1 MVRALR
7 NGTASRA
14 PGDVW
19 RIFAT
24 RTVKNLLWLT
34 SAATSPLWIAAILA
48 ALAGVCALALRVSA
62 TARADRLRRA
72 EAERTSRWVNQL
84 QSLTAGLSRA
94 MTVAEIAEAVIP
106 EFLHAL
112 AGTTGVV
119 ALVEGDGKRATVSS
133 AVGFEPPLTPYLPL
147 SLDAETLLGR
157 SVADRALHTFGSAE
171 RANAIL
177 LEDSTPLP
185 GPAGTTLIAPLVA
198 GGRAVAVL
206 SIGFNSHRE
215 LSSDELEFLTAGA
228 RRTAEALVRADS
240 YESAQRARAEAE
252 HLRRRG
258 DEELRERRK
267 VEAALRDSETRYRS
281 LAARTNH
288 LYALSASLSEALT
301 LAAVA
306 RAIVSRSRFVAG
318 ASAASVA
325 LLNDDR
331 TELVTLHFEEYP
343 EHVAES
349 WRSFAVGP
357 GLCWTEALKTE
368 EPVFVSSFGEWQ
380 ARFPVSASL
389 GADCGF
395 ASLAAL
401 PLLVDDSPIGVLMFH
416 FVAPVSFDP
425 EYRAVLVAVA
435 HHSAQ
440 AIDRARLYESAQ
452 QARIDAEAANR
463 SKDDFLSIVSHELRT
478 PLTAVLGWASMLRK
492 GGLDAPRTTRAVD
505 AICSNATRQAQLID
519 ELLDV
524 SRLVGGGAVFELRE
538 IDLRDTLRGVVEA
551 VMPVAEAKGIELFLG
566 AHPTV
571 PVTADP
577 RRLEQVFLNLLTN
590 AVKFTPPGGRVAL
603 DATICGSA
611 VEVRVNDTGSGIDPE
626 FLPFV
631 FDRFRQGADRDAH
644 SESGLG
650 LGLFIARQ
658 LVEGQGG
665 TIHAESPGSGQG
677 STFVVTLPVTKSA
690 RSVPAATVR
699 AAIV

>member
-1 MVRALR
+1 
-7 NGTASRA
+7 
-14 PGDVW
+14 
-19 RIFAT
+19 
-24 RTVKNLLWLT
+24 VKNLPGLVPAAFGSLW
-34 SAATSPLWIAAILA
+34 AAIVVVALVLVS
-48 ALAGVCALALRVSA
+48 ALAVRIYLR
-62 TARADRLRRA
+62 ARSDRGRRL
-72 EAERTSRWVNQL
+72 EAERISHWTNQL
-84 QSLTAGLSRA
+84 QMLTGALSRA
-94 MTVAEIAEAVIP
+94 MSVAEVVEVAIP

-112 AGTTGVV
+112 GATTGLV
-119 ALVEGDGKRATVSS
+119 ARVGGDGKQATVSR
-133 AVGFEPPLTPYLPL
+133 AIGFDPPLESGIPL
-147 SLDAETLLGR
+147 SLDGGTLLGR
-157 SVADRALHTFGSAE
+157 AVADRELRVFGDPD
-171 RANAIL
+171 RAGGIL
-177 LEDSTPLP
+177 LQDGTPL
-185 GPAGTTLIAPLVA
+185 ATASGTTVITPLVA

-206 SIGFNSHRE
+206 CIGFDSNRG
-215 LSSDELEFLTAGA
+215 LTSDEREFLVAGG
-228 RRTAEALVRADS
+228 RRTAEALVRADQ

-258 DEELRERRK
+258 DEELHERRK
-267 VEAALRDSETRYRS
+267 VEAALRESETRYRA

-301 LAAVA
+301 LDGVA
-306 RAIVSRSRFVAG
+306 KAIVNRSRFVAG

-325 LLNDDR
+325 LLNEDR
-331 TELVTLHFEEYP
+331 TELETLHAEEYP
-343 EHVAES
+343 PEVVDA
-349 WRSFAVGP
+349 WRSFAAGP
-357 GLCWTEALKTE
+357 GLCWTEALTKR

-380 ARFPVSASL
+380 ARFPASAAL

-395 ASLAAL
+395 ASLAGV
-401 PLLVDDSPIGVLMFH
+401 PLLVDDAPVGVLMFH

-492 GGLDAPRTTRAVD
+492 GSLDAPRMARAVD

-519 ELLDV
+519 EILDV
-524 SRLVGGGAVFELRE
+524 SRLVGGRAVFELRE

-551 VMPVAEAKGIELFLG
+551 VMPLSDAKGIEVCLG

-590 AVKFTPPGGRVAL
+590 AVKFTPPAGRVTI
-603 DATICGSA
+603 DATICGA
-611 VEVRVNDTGSGIDPE
+611 EVQIRVTDNGSGIDPE

-631 FDRFRQGADRDAH
+631 FERFRQGADRDART
-644 SESGLG
+644 EGGLG

-658 LVEGQGG
+658 LVEGQAG
-665 TIHAESPGSGQG
+665 TIRAESLGSGHG
-677 STFVVTLPVTKSA
+677 STFIVTLPVTKSA
-690 RSVPAATVR
+690 RGVQVGVKAVQQA
-699 AAIV
+699 

>member
-7 NGTASRA
+7 NGSPAVSRTGTGA
-14 PGDVW
+14 FSIQ
-19 RIFAT
+19 RI
-24 RTVKNLLWLT
+24 VKNLPGLA
-34 SAATSPLWIAAILA
+34 SAAFGPLWAAIVIV
-48 ALAGVCALALRVSA
+48 ALVVVSAFAVRFYLRARVDRSRRLEADRVSHW
-62 TARADRLRRA
+62 T
-72 EAERTSRWVNQL
+72 NQL
-84 QSLTAGLSRA
+84 QTLTRELSRA
-94 MTVAEIAEAVIP
+94 MSVAEVVEASLT
-106 EFLHAL
+106 EFLHTLGA
-112 AGTTGVV
+112 TTGLV
-119 ALVEGDGKRATVSS
+119 ALVAGDGKQATV
-133 AVGFEPPLTPYLPL
+133 ARAIGFDPSVDSGIPL
-147 SLDAETLLGR
+147 SLGSETLLGR
-157 SVADRALHTFGSAE
+157 AIADRDLRVFGDSD
-171 RANAIL
+171 RADGIL
-177 LEDSTPLP
+177 LQDST
-185 GPAGTTLIAPLVA
+185 PLVA
-198 GGRAVAVL
+198 GGGTTVIAPLIADNRSVAVL
-206 SIGFNSHRE
+206 CIIFFDSNRA
-215 LSSDELEFLTAGA
+215 LTNDEREFLVTGG
-228 RRTAEALVRADS
+228 RRTAEALVRADQ

-267 VEAALRDSETRYRS
+267 VEGALRESETRYRA

-301 LAAVA
+301 LDGVA
-306 RAIVSRSRFVAG
+306 KAIVSRSRFVAG

-325 LLNDDR
+325 LLNEDQ
-331 TELVTLHFEEYP
+331 TGLETLHAEEYP
-343 EHVAES
+343 PHVVDA
-349 WRSFAVGP
+349 WRSFAPGP
-357 GLCWTEALKTE
+357 GLCWTEALTKRQ
-368 EPVFVSSFGEWQ
+368 PVFVSSFGEWQ
-380 ARFPVSASL
+380 ARFPASAVL

-395 ASLAAL
+395 ASLAGV
-401 PLLVDDSPIGVLMFH
+401 PLLVDDAPVGVLMFH

-440 AIDRARLYESAQ
+440 AVDRARLYESAQ

-463 SKDDFLSIVSHELRT
+463 SKDDFLSIISHELRT

-492 GGLDAPRTTRAVD
+492 GSLEPARMARAID

-524 SRLVGGGAVFELRE
+524 SRLVGGRAVFELRE

-551 VMPVAEAKGIELFLG
+551 IMPLSDAKGIEVCLG

-590 AVKFTPPGGRVAL
+590 AVKFTPPGGRVSI
-603 DATICGSA
+603 DATICGA
-611 VEVRVNDTGSGIDPE
+611 DVQIRVTDNGSGIDPD

-631 FDRFRQGADRDAH
+631 FERFRQGADRDARA
-644 SESGLG
+644 EGGVG

-665 TIHAESPGSGQG
+665 TIRAESPGSGQG
-677 STFVVTLPVTKSA
+677 STFIVTLPVTKSA
-690 RSVPAATVR
+690 RAVQVG
-699 AAIV
+699 VKLQV

>member
-1 MVRALR
+1 M
-7 NGTASRA
+7 
-14 PGDVW
+14 
-19 RIFAT
+19 
-24 RTVKNLLWLT
+24 KNLPWLV
-34 SAATSPLWIAAILA
+34 PAAIGPLGAA
-48 ALAGVCALALRVSA
+48 ALVVVLVLVGVLMLRVY
-62 TARADRLRRA
+62 RRA
-72 EAERTSRWVNQL
+72 HGDRDRRLEAERVSQWTNQL
-84 QSLTAGLSRA
+84 QSLTGALSRA
-94 MTVAEIAEAVIP
+94 MTVAEVIEVSLP

-112 AGTTGVV
+112 GATTGLI
-119 ALVEGDGKRATVSS
+119 ALVDVDRRQALVSG
-133 AVGFEPPLTPYLPL
+133 AIGFDPLLEPGVSI
-147 SLDAETLLGR
+147 SLDRETLFGR
-157 SVADRALHTFGSAE
+157 AVANRELQPFESSE
-171 RANAIL
+171 RGNAIL

-185 GPAGTTLIAPLVA
+185 IGAGATIIAPLVA
-198 GGRAVAVL
+198 GGRTIAVL
-206 SIGFNSHRE
+206 CIGFHSHHD
-215 LSSDELEFLTAGA
+215 LSSDEREFILAGT
-228 RRTAEALVRADS
+228 RRTAEAVVRADQ
-240 YESAQRARAEAE
+240 YENAQRARFDAE
-252 HLRRRG
+252 HLRRRA
-258 DEELRERRK
+258 DEELRERRRA
-267 VEAALRDSETRYRS
+267 EAALRESETRYRS

-301 LAAVA
+301 LDGVA
-306 RAIVSRSRFVAG
+306 KAIVSRSRFVAG

-325 LLNDDR
+325 LLNEDR
-331 TELVTLHFEEYP
+331 TELEILHAEEYP
-343 EHVAES
+343 EQVIEA
-349 WRSFAVGP
+349 WRSFTVGP
-357 GLCWTEALKTE
+357 GLCWTEALTTR

-380 ARFPVSASL
+380 ARFPASAVL

-395 ASLAAL
+395 ASLAAV
-401 PLLVDDSPIGVLMFH
+401 PLLVDDAPVGVLMFH

-492 GGLDAPRTTRAVD
+492 GSLDATRTARAVD

-524 SRLVGGGAVFELRE
+524 SRLVGGRAVFELRE

-551 VMPVAEAKGIELFLG
+551 VMPVAEAKGIEVCLG

-590 AVKFTPPGGRVAL
+590 AVKFTPPGGRVAI
-603 DATICGSA
+603 DATIDGA
-611 VEVRVNDTGSGIDPE
+611 DVQIRVTDNGSGIDPD

-631 FDRFRQGADRDAH
+631 FERFRQGAERDARP
-644 SESGLG
+644 EGGLG

-658 LVEGQGG
+658 LVEGQSG
-665 TIHAESPGSGQG
+665 TIRAESSGSGLG
-677 STFVVTLPVTKSA
+677 STFVVTLPVTRSA
-690 RSVPAATVR
+690 RGAPAGVKPGS
-699 AAIV
+699 AAIQQA

>member
-1 MVRALR
+1 M
-7 NGTASRA
+7 
-14 PGDVW
+14 
-19 RIFAT
+19 
-24 RTVKNLLWLT
+24 
-34 SAATSPLWIAAILA
+34 SPLWTAAFLA
-48 ALAGVCALALRVSA
+48 AFAVVCALALRASA
-62 TARADRLRRA
+62 RARADRQRRA
-72 EAERTSRWVNQL
+72 EAERLSHWTNQL
-84 QSLTAGLSRA
+84 QSLTGALSRA
-94 MTVAEIAEAVIP
+94 MTVAEVADASVS
-106 EFLHAL
+106 EFLHTLDARTAL
-112 AGTTGVV
+112 AAVV
-119 ALVEGDGKRATVSS
+119 SSDGKQALVSS
-133 AVGFEPPLTPYLPL
+133 ALGFDPPLSSRLPL
-147 SLDAETLLGR
+147 SLDSATLIGR
-157 SVADRALHTFGSAE
+157 AVADRELQSYRAGE
-171 RANAIL
+171 RSNAIL
-177 LEDSTPLP
+177 LEDSTPLQGP
-185 GPAGTTLIAPLVA
+185 GGVTIIAPLVA
-198 GGRAVAVL
+198 GERAIAVL
-206 SIGFNSHRE
+206 CIGFESDRV
-215 LSSDELEFLTAGA
+215 LSSDEREFLVTGA
-228 RRTAEALVRADS
+228 RRTAEALVRAEQ

-258 DEELRERRK
+258 DEELHERRK

-306 RAIVSRSRFVAG
+306 KAIVSRSRFVAG

-331 TELVTLHFEEYP
+331 TALTTLHSEEYP
-343 EHVAES
+343 APVVDE
-349 WRSFAVGP
+349 WQSFAVSP
-357 GLCWTEALKTE
+357 GLCWEEALRTE
-368 EPVFVSSFGEWQ
+368 EPVLVSSFGEWQ
-380 ARFPVSASL
+380 ARFPASASL

-401 PLLVDDSPIGVLMFH
+401 PLLVDDAPIGVLMFH
-416 FVAPVSFDP
+416 FVAPVAFDP

-492 GGLDAPRTTRAVD
+492 GGLDVPRTTRAVD

-524 SRLVGGGAVFELRE
+524 SRLVGGRAVFELRD

-551 VMPVAEAKGIELFLG
+551 VMPVAEAKGIEVCLG

-590 AVKFTPPGGRVAL
+590 AVKFTPPGGRVAIN
-603 DATICGSA
+603 ATICGAA
-611 VEVRVNDTGSGIDPE
+611 VEIRVTDTGSGIDTE

-644 SESGLG
+644 GEGGLG

-665 TIHAESPGSGQG
+665 TIRAESTGSGQG
-677 STFVVTLPVTKSA
+677 STFVVTLPMTKSA
-690 RSVPAATVR
+690 RSAAAAGIKTV
-699 AAIV
+699 AQA

>member
-1 MVRALR
+1 M
-7 NGTASRA
+7 
-14 PGDVW
+14 
-19 RIFAT
+19 
-24 RTVKNLLWLT
+24 KNLPELAQAAFGPLW
-34 SAATSPLWIAAILA
+34 AATVVV
-48 ALAGVCALALRVSA
+48 ALVLVSA
-62 TARADRLRRA
+62 FAVRIYLRARGDRSRRL
-72 EAERTSRWVNQL
+72 EAERISHWTNEL
-84 QSLTAGLSRA
+84 QTLTGALSRA
-94 MTVAEIAEAVIP
+94 MSVVEVVEVSIP

-112 AGTTGVV
+112 GATTGLI
-119 ALVEGDGKRATVSS
+119 ALVGGDGKQATVSR
-133 AVGFEPPLTPYLPL
+133 AIGFDPPVESGKPL
-147 SLDAETLLGR
+147 SLDGGTLLGR
-157 SVADRALHTFGSAE
+157 AVTDRELRVFGDPDRADG
-171 RANAIL
+171 IL
-177 LEDSTPLP
+177 LEDSTPLVT
-185 GPAGTTLIAPLVA
+185 ASGTTVITPLVA
-198 GGRAVAVL
+198 GGRSVAVL
-206 SIGFNSHRE
+206 CIGFD
-215 LSSDELEFLTAGA
+215 SSRGLTRDEREFLVAGG
-228 RRTAEALVRADS
+228 RRTAEALVRADQ
-240 YESAQRARAEAE
+240 YESAQRARADAE

-258 DEELRERRK
+258 DEELHERRK
-267 VEAALRDSETRYRS
+267 VEAALRESETRYRA

-301 LAAVA
+301 LDGVA
-306 RAIVSRSRFVAG
+306 KAIVSRSRFVAG

-325 LLNDDR
+325 LLNDER
-331 TELVTLHFEEYP
+331 TELETLHAEEYP
-343 EHVAES
+343 QHVVDA
-349 WRSFAVGP
+349 WRSFAAGP
-357 GLCWTEALKTE
+357 GLCWTEALTLR

-380 ARFPVSASL
+380 ARFPASAAL

-395 ASLAAL
+395 ASLAGV
-401 PLLVDDSPIGVLMFH
+401 PLMVDDAPVGVLMFH

-492 GGLDAPRTTRAVD
+492 GSLDAPRMARAID

-524 SRLVGGGAVFELRE
+524 SRLVGGRAVFELRE

-551 VMPVAEAKGIELFLG
+551 VMPLSDAKGIEVCLG

-590 AVKFTPPGGRVAL
+590 AVKFTPPAGRVTI
-603 DATICGSA
+603 DATICGA
-611 VEVRVNDTGSGIDPE
+611 EVQIRVTDNGSGIDPE

-631 FDRFRQGADRDAH
+631 FERFRQGADRDARA
-644 SESGLG
+644 EGGLG

-665 TIHAESPGSGQG
+665 TIRAESLGSGQG
-677 STFVVTLPVTKSA
+677 STFIVTLPVTKSA
-690 RSVPAATVR
+690 RGVQVGVKAVQQA
-699 AAIV
+699 

>member
-1 MVRALR
+1 M
-7 NGTASRA
+7 
-14 PGDVW
+14 
-19 RIFAT
+19 
-24 RTVKNLLWLT
+24 
-34 SAATSPLWIAAILA
+34 SPLWIAAL
-48 ALAGVCALALRVSA
+48 LAGLALVCALALRVSA

-72 EAERTSRWVNQL
+72 EAERISRWANQL
-84 QSLTAGLSRA
+84 QSLTAVLSRA
-94 MTVAEIAEAVIP
+94 MTVAEIAEAAIP

-112 AGTTGVV
+112 GGTTGVV
-119 ALVEGDGKRATVSS
+119 ALVGGDGKQATVSS
-133 AVGFEPPLTPYLPL
+133 AIGFEPPLTPYLPL
-147 SLDAETLLGR
+147 SLDAATILGR
-157 SVADRALHTFGSAE
+157 AVSDRAMHTFESAE
-171 RANAIL
+171 RGNAIL
-177 LEDSTPLP
+177 LEDSTPLA
-185 GPAGTTLIAPLVA
+185 GAGGTTLIAPLVV
-198 GGRAVAVL
+198 GSRPIAVL
-206 SIGFNSHRE
+206 SIGFDSNRE
-215 LSSDELEFLTAGA
+215 LSSDERDFLTAGT
-228 RRTAEALVRADS
+228 RRTAEALARADS
-240 YESAQRARAEAE
+240 YETAQRARAEAE

-301 LAAVA
+301 LEAVSQ
-306 RAIVSRSRFVAG
+306 AIVSRSRFVAG

-325 LLNDDR
+325 LLSDDR
-331 TELVTLHFEEYP
+331 TELITLHSEEYP
-343 EHVAES
+343 EPVAEA
-349 WRSFAVGP
+349 WRSFPVNA
-357 GLCWTEALKTE
+357 GLCWTEALRTE
-368 EPVFVSSFGEWQ
+368 ELVFVSSFGEWQ
-380 ARFPVSASL
+380 ARFPASASL

-401 PLLVDDSPIGVLMFH
+401 PLMVDDSPIGVLMFH

-440 AIDRARLYESAQ
+440 AIDRARLYDSAQ

-478 PLTAVLGWASMLRK
+478 PLTAVLGWAAMLRK
-492 GGLDAPRTTRAVD
+492 GALDAPRATRAVD
-505 AICSNATRQAQLID
+505 AIFSNATRQAQLID

-524 SRLVGGGAVFELRE
+524 SRLVGGRAVFELRD

-551 VMPVAEAKGIELFLG
+551 VMPVAEAKGIEVCLG

-590 AVKFTPPGGRVAL
+590 AVKFTAPSGRVTIE
-603 DATICGSA
+603 ATICGAS
-611 VEVRVNDTGSGIDPE
+611 VEVRVADNGSGIDAA

-631 FDRFRQGADRDAH
+631 FDRFRQGVDRETH
-644 SESGLG
+644 SEPGLG

-658 LVEGQGG
+658 LVDGQGG
-665 TIHAESPGSGQG
+665 TIRAESAGSGQG
-677 STFVVTLPVTKSA
+677 STFVVTLLTKSA
-690 RSVPAATVR
+690 RTAAAGVK
-699 AAIV
+699 AAAV

>member
-1 MVRALR
+1 MVLVC
-7 NGTASRA
+7 T
-14 PGDVW
+14 
-19 RIFAT
+19 
-24 RTVKNLLWLT
+24 LL
-34 SAATSPLWIAAILA
+34 
-48 ALAGVCALALRVSA
+48 VRVY
-62 TARADRLRRA
+62 RRA
-72 EAERTSRWVNQL
+72 HGDRARRVEAERVSQWTNQL
-84 QSLTAGLSRA
+84 QSLTGALSRA
-94 MTVAEIAEAVIP
+94 TTVAEVVEGSLP

-112 AGTTGVV
+112 DATTGLIAIVDS
-119 ALVEGDGKRATVSS
+119 DGKHAAVSRAI
-133 AVGFEPPLTPYLPL
+133 GFETLLEPGLRI
-147 SLDAETLLGR
+147 SLDRETLLGR
-157 SVADRALHTFGSAE
+157 AAANRELQPFE
-171 RANAIL
+171 RGERDNAIL
-177 LEDSTPLP
+177 LEDSSPLAV
-185 GPAGTTLIAPLVA
+185 GGGTSIISPLVA
-198 GGRAVAVL
+198 GGRTIAVL
-206 SIGFNSHRE
+206 LIGFDSIRS
-215 LSSDELEFLTAGA
+215 LSSDDREFLITGA
-228 RRTAEALVRADS
+228 RRAAEAIVRADQ
-240 YESAQRARAEAE
+240 YENAQRARDDAE
-252 HLRRRG
+252 HLRRRA

-267 VEAALRDSETRYRS
+267 AEAALRESETRYRS

-301 LAAVA
+301 LDGVA
-306 RAIVSRSRFVAG
+306 KAIVSRSRFVAG

-325 LLNDDR
+325 LLNEDR
-331 TELVTLHFEEYP
+331 TELETLHAEEYP
-343 EHVAES
+343 PAVVEA

-357 GLCWTEALKTE
+357 GLCWTEALATR

-380 ARFPVSASL
+380 ARFPASAVL

-395 ASLAAL
+395 ASLAAV
-401 PLLVDDSPIGVLMFH
+401 PLLVDDSPVGVLMFH

-492 GGLDAPRTTRAVD
+492 GTLDTTRTARAVD
-505 AICSNATRQAQLID
+505 AICSNATRQAELID

-524 SRLVGGGAVFELRE
+524 SRLVGGRAVFELRE
-538 IDLRDTLRGVVEA
+538 IDLRDSLRGVVEA
-551 VMPVAEAKGIELFLG
+551 VMPVAEAKGIELSLG

-590 AVKFTPPGGRVAL
+590 AVKFTPPSGRVAIE
-603 DATICGSA
+603 ATICGADVQIS
-611 VEVRVNDTGSGIDPE
+611 VTDNGSGIDPA

-631 FDRFRQGADRDAH
+631 FERFRQGAERDART
-644 SESGLG
+644 EGGLG

-665 TIHAESPGSGQG
+665 TIRAESAGSGQG

-690 RSVPAATVR
+690 RTGGAKMNGTAVQQA
-699 AAIV
+699 

>member
-1 MVRALR
+1 M
-7 NGTASRA
+7 
-14 PGDVW
+14 
-19 RIFAT
+19 
-24 RTVKNLLWLT
+24 
-34 SAATSPLWIAAILA
+34 SPLWIAAILA
-48 ALAGVCALALRVSA
+48 AFAAVCALALRAS
-62 TARADRLRRA
+62 THARADRQRRA
-72 EAERTSRWVNQL
+72 EAERISLWTNQL
-84 QSLTAGLSRA
+84 QSLTGVLSRA
-94 MTVAEIAEAVIP
+94 MTVAEVAETSIP

-112 AGTTGVV
+112 DATAGLVAVV
-119 ALVEGDGKRATVSS
+119 SGDGKHALVSG
-133 AVGFEPPLTPYLPL
+133 AVGFDPPLEPRLPL
-147 SLDAETLLGR
+147 SLDSDTLLGR
-157 SVADRALHTFGSAE
+157 AFTDRELHAYRPAE
-171 RANAIL
+171 RGNAIL
-177 LEDSTPLP
+177 LEDSTPLHGP
-185 GPAGTTLIAPLVA
+185 GGVTMIAPLVA
-198 GGRAVAVL
+198 GGRTVALLGV
-206 SIGFNSHRE
+206 GFETDRV
-215 LSSDELEFLTAGA
+215 LSSDEREFLVAGA
-228 RRTAEALVRADS
+228 RRTAEALVRADQ
-240 YESAQRARAEAE
+240 YETAQRARNDAE
-252 HLRRRG
+252 HLRRRA
-258 DEELRERRK
+258 DEELHERRK

-301 LAAVA
+301 LDAVA
-306 RAIVSRSRFVAG
+306 KAIVSRSRFVAG

-331 TELVTLHFEEYP
+331 TALITLHSEEYP
-343 EHVAES
+343 DEVVDE
-349 WRSFAVGP
+349 WQSFTVTS
-357 GLCWTEALKTE
+357 GLCWEEALRTE
-368 EPVFVSSFGEWQ
+368 EPVLVSSFGEWQ
-380 ARFPVSASL
+380 ARFPRSASL

-401 PLLVDDSPIGVLMFH
+401 PLLVDDAPIGVLMFH

-524 SRLVGGGAVFELRE
+524 SRLVGGRAVFELRD

-551 VMPVAEAKGIELFLG
+551 VMPVAEAKGIEVCLG

-590 AVKFTPPGGRVAL
+590 AVKFTAPSGRVTIE
-603 DATICGSA
+603 ATICGA
-611 VEVRVNDTGSGIDPE
+611 FVEVRVSDNGSGIDSA

-631 FDRFRQGADRDAH
+631 FERFRQGADRETH
-644 SESGLG
+644 SEPGLG

-665 TIHAESPGSGQG
+665 TIRAESAGSGQG
-677 STFVVTLPVTKSA
+677 STFAVTLPVTKSA
-690 RSVPAATVR
+690 RTAGTAVKAVAL
-699 AAIV
+699 

>member
-1 MVRALR
+1 VAFGVALILVCVLLVRLY
-7 NGTASRA
+7 
-14 PGDVW
+14 
-19 RIFAT
+19 
-24 RTVKNLLWLT
+24 
-34 SAATSPLWIAAILA
+34 
-48 ALAGVCALALRVSA
+48 
-62 TARADRLRRA
+62 RRA
-72 EAERTSRWVNQL
+72 RGDRARRVEAERVSQWTNQL
-84 QSLTAGLSRA
+84 QSLTGALSRA
-94 MTVAEIAEAVIP
+94 MTVAEVVEASIP
-106 EFLHAL
+106 EFLHAFG
-112 AGTTGVV
+112 ATTGLI
-119 ALVEGDGKRATVSS
+119 ALVDHDGRHAVVSRAI
-133 AVGFEPPLTPYLPL
+133 GFEAPIEPGLSI
-147 SLDAETLLGR
+147 SLDRETLLGR
-157 SVADRALHTFGSAE
+157 AVANRELQPFENSE
-171 RANAIL
+171 RGNAIL
-177 LEDSTPLP
+177 LEDSTPLAV
-185 GPAGTTLIAPLVA
+185 GGGTTIITPLVA
-198 GGRAVAVL
+198 GGRTIAVL
-206 SIGFNSHRE
+206 FIGFDSRRS
-215 LSSDELEFLTAGA
+215 LSSDEREFLITGP
-228 RRTAEALVRADS
+228 RRAAEAIVRADQ
-240 YESAQRARAEAE
+240 YENAQRARDDAE
-252 HLRRRG
+252 HLRRRA

-267 VEAALRDSETRYRS
+267 AEAALRESETRYRS

-301 LAAVA
+301 LDGVA
-306 RAIVSRSRFVAG
+306 KAIVSRSRFVAG

-331 TELVTLHFEEYP
+331 TELETLHAEEYP
-343 EHVAES
+343 PHVVEA
-349 WRSFAVGP
+349 WRSFAAGP
-357 GLCWTEALKTE
+357 GLCWTEALTTR

-380 ARFPVSASL
+380 ARFPASAVL

-395 ASLAAL
+395 ASLAAV
-401 PLLVDDSPIGVLMFH
+401 PLLVDDAPAGVLMFH

-492 GGLDAPRTTRAVD
+492 GSLDAPRTARAVD

-524 SRLVGGGAVFELRE
+524 SRLVGGRAVFELRE
-538 IDLRDTLRGVVEA
+538 IDLRDSLRGVVEA
-551 VMPVAEAKGIELFLG
+551 VMPVAEAKGIELCLG

-590 AVKFTPPGGRVAL
+590 AVKFTPPGGRVSIE
-603 DATICGSA
+603 ATICGADVQVS
-611 VEVRVNDTGSGIDPE
+611 VTDNGSGIDPE

-631 FDRFRQGADRDAH
+631 FERFRQGAER
-644 SESGLG
+644 ERTEGGLG

-665 TIHAESPGSGQG
+665 TIRAESPGSGQG
-677 STFVVTLPVTKSA
+677 AAFIVTLPVTKSVRGAGA
-690 RSVPAATVR
+690 RVIGAAVQQ
-699 AAIV
+699 A

>member
-1 MVRALR
+1 M
-7 NGTASRA
+7 S
-14 PGDVW
+14 
-19 RIFAT
+19 
-24 RTVKNLLWLT
+24 LLWT
-34 SAATSPLWIAAILA
+34 AALLA
-48 ALAGVCALALRVSA
+48 AFAAVCALALRA
-62 TARADRLRRA
+62 AAHARADRQRRT
-72 EAERTSRWVNQL
+72 EAERLSHWTNQL
-84 QSLTAGLSRA
+84 QSVTGALSRA
-94 MTVAEIAEAVIP
+94 MTVAEVAESSVS

-112 AGTTGVV
+112 EARSGLV
-119 ALVEGDGKRATVSS
+119 AVIGIDGKQALVSS
-133 AVGFEPPLTPYLPL
+133 AAGFDPPLSSRLPL
-147 SLDAETLLGR
+147 SLDSATLIGR
-157 SVADRALHTFGSAE
+157 AVADRELHSYRAE
-171 RANAIL
+171 ERGNAIL
-177 LEDSTPLP
+177 LEDSTPLQEP
-185 GPAGTTLIAPLVA
+185 GGVTMIAPLVA
-198 GGRAVAVL
+198 GARTIGVL
-206 SIGFNSHRE
+206 CVGFESDRV
-215 LSSDELEFLTAGA
+215 LSSDEREFLVTGA
-228 RRTAEALVRADS
+228 RRTAEALVRADQ

-258 DEELRERRK
+258 DEELHERRK

-301 LAAVA
+301 LDAVA
-306 RAIVSRSRFVAG
+306 KAIVSRSRFVAG

-331 TELVTLHFEEYP
+331 TALTTLHSEEYP
-343 EHVAES
+343 DQVVDE
-349 WRSFAVGP
+349 WQSFAVGP
-357 GLCWTEALKTE
+357 GLCWEEALRTE
-368 EPVFVSSFGEWQ
+368 EPVLVSSFGEWQ
-380 ARFPVSASL
+380 VRFPASASL

-401 PLLVDDSPIGVLMFH
+401 PLLVDDAPIGVLMFH
-416 FVAPVSFDP
+416 FVAPVAFDP

-452 QARIDAEAANR
+452 QARLDAEAANR

-505 AICSNATRQAQLID
+505 AICSNASRQADLID

-524 SRLVGGGAVFELRE
+524 SRLVGGRAEFELRD

-551 VMPVAEAKGIELFLG
+551 VMPVAEAKGIEVCLG

-590 AVKFTPPGGRVAL
+590 AVKFTPPGGRVAI
-603 DATICGSA
+603 DATICGA
-611 VEVRVNDTGSGIDPE
+611 TVEIRVTDTGSGIDAE

-644 SESGLG
+644 SEGGLG

-658 LVEGQGG
+658 LVDGQGG
-665 TIHAESPGSGQG
+665 TIRAESAGSGQG

-690 RSVPAATVR
+690 RSTTAAGVK
-699 AAIV
+699 AVAQA

>member
-1 MVRALR
+1 
-7 NGTASRA
+7 
-14 PGDVW
+14 
-19 RIFAT
+19 
-24 RTVKNLLWLT
+24 
-34 SAATSPLWIAAILA
+34 
-48 ALAGVCALALRVSA
+48 VCALALRASA
-62 TARADRLRRA
+62 RARADRQRRD
-72 EAERTSRWVNQL
+72 EAERLSHWTNQL
-84 QSLTAGLSRA
+84 QSVTGALSRA
-94 MTVAEIAEAVIP
+94 MTAAEVADAAVP

-112 AGTTGVV
+112 DAAT
-119 ALVEGDGKRATVSS
+119 ALVAVVSSDGKQAHVASAAGFDPVLSS
-133 AVGFEPPLTPYLPL
+133 GLPL
-147 SLDAETLLGR
+147 SLDSGTLLGR
-157 SVADRALHTFGSAE
+157 AVRDREVHRYRADE
-171 RANAIL
+171 RGNAIL

-185 GPAGTTLIAPLVA
+185 GPGGLTMIAPLVA
-198 GGRAVAVL
+198 GGRAIAVL
-206 SIGFNSHRE
+206 CVGFESDRV
-215 LSSDELEFLTAGA
+215 LSSDQHEYLVTAS
-228 RRTAEALVRADS
+228 RRTAEALIRADQ
-240 YESAQRARAEAE
+240 YENAQRARAEAE

-258 DEELRERRK
+258 DEELHERRK

-301 LAAVA
+301 LDAVA
-306 RAIVSRSRFVAG
+306 KAIVSRSRFVAG

-331 TELVTLHFEEYP
+331 TALTTLHSEEYP
-343 EHVAES
+343 EQVVDA
-349 WRSFAVGP
+349 WQSFAVAP
-357 GLCWTEALKTE
+357 GLCWEEALRTE
-368 EPVFVSSFGEWQ
+368 EPVLVSSFNEWQ
-380 ARFPVSASL
+380 VRFPASASL

-401 PLLVDDSPIGVLMFH
+401 PLLVDDAPIGVLMFH
-416 FVAPVSFDP
+416 FVAPVAFDP

-463 SKDDFLSIVSHELRT
+463 SKDDFLSIISHELRT

-505 AICSNATRQAQLID
+505 AIFSNASRQADLID

-524 SRLVGGGAVFELRE
+524 SRLVGGRAVFELRD

-551 VMPVAEAKGIELFLG
+551 VMPVAEAKSIEVCLG

-590 AVKFTPPGGRVAL
+590 AVKFTPPGGRVTI
-603 DATICGSA
+603 DATICGAA
-611 VEVRVNDTGSGIDPE
+611 VEIRVTDTGSGIDAG

-631 FDRFRQGADRDAH
+631 FDRFRQGGDREAH
-644 SESGLG
+644 GEGGLG

-665 TIHAESPGSGQG
+665 TIRAESAGSGQG
-677 STFVVTLPVTKSA
+677 ATFLVTLPVTKSA
-690 RSVPAATVR
+690 RSAVAGVKAAAV
-699 AAIV
+699 

>member
-1 MVRALR
+1 MI
-7 NGTASRA
+7 
-14 PGDVW
+14 P
-19 RIFAT
+19 
-24 RTVKNLLWLT
+24 
-34 SAATSPLWIAAILA
+34 AAINPLWTAAILA
-48 ALAGVCALALRVSA
+48 AFAVVCALALRAS
-62 TARADRLRRA
+62 TRARRDRQRRA
-72 EAERTSRWVNQL
+72 EAERLSHWTNQL
-84 QSLTAGLSRA
+84 QSLTAVLSRA
-94 MTVAEIAEAVIP
+94 MTVAEVVDASIP

-112 AGTTGVV
+112 GATTGLVAVV
-119 ALVEGDGKRATVSS
+119 SGDSRQALVSS
-133 AVGFEPPLTPYLPL
+133 AVGFDPPLPPQLPI
-147 SLDAETLLGR
+147 SLDGATLVGR
-157 SVADRALHTFGSAE
+157 AVTDRELHTYRAAE
-171 RANAIL
+171 RGNAIL
-177 LEDSTPLP
+177 LEDSAPLQGP
-185 GPAGTTLIAPLVA
+185 GGVTIIAPLVA
-198 GGRAVAVL
+198 AGRVIAVL
-206 SIGFNSHRE
+206 CIGFDSDRI
-215 LSSDELEFLTAGA
+215 LSSDEREFLVTGA
-228 RRTAEALVRADS
+228 RRAAEALVRADQ
-240 YESAQRARAEAE
+240 YESAQRARNEAE
-252 HLRRRG
+252 HLRRRA

-267 VEAALRDSETRYRS
+267 FEAALRDSETRYRS

-301 LAAVA
+301 LDAVA
-306 RAIVSRSRFVAG
+306 KAIVSRSRFVAG

-325 LLNDDR
+325 LLNEDR
-331 TELVTLHFEEYP
+331 TMLTTLHSEEYP
-343 EHVAES
+343 EHVVEE
-349 WRSFAVGP
+349 WRSFAVTP
-357 GLCWTEALKTE
+357 GLCWHEALRTE
-368 EPVFVSSFGEWQ
+368 EPVLVSSFGEWQ
-380 ARFPVSASL
+380 ARFPASASL

-401 PLLVDDSPIGVLMFH
+401 PLLVDDAPIGVLMFH

-425 EYRAVLVAVA
+425 EYEAVLVAVA

-524 SRLVGGGAVFELRE
+524 SRLVGGRAVFELRD

-551 VMPVAEAKGIELFLG
+551 VMPVAEAKGIEVGLG
-566 AHPTV
+566 AHPSV

-590 AVKFTPPGGRVAL
+590 AVKFTPPGGRVTI
-603 DATICGSA
+603 DATICSKS
-611 VEVRVNDTGSGIDPE
+611 VEVRVADNGSGIDPD

-631 FDRFRQGADRDAH
+631 FDRFRQGADRETHA
-644 SESGLG
+644 EAGLG

-665 TIHAESPGSGQG
+665 TIRAESAGSGQG
-677 STFVVTLPVTKSA
+677 STFVVALPVTKSA
-690 RSVPAATVR
+690 RSAAPSAAKAATV
-699 AAIV
+699 